1 MQEEEVGGGDKMS
14 FLFLRANRQAQNNN
28 NTTSPLLAVAIVQQR
43 NHLLQ
48 YTMLPLFFVLLVI
61 SSFSTA
67 KAFTSIP
74 TSTQT
79 KTQTCYATNNDIDDT
94 TVVYGSSPDEVMP
107 QKFYDGLKFNL
118 FGIGR
123 QKDEDKNGVYQPPP
137 QSMNDK
143 IVLIT
148 GASSGLGLESSK
160 RLALAG
166 ATVVITARTDQ
177 KVTQTIKAV
186 ENYCNGIESVYGKT
200 GKHVSGAYINNNPKV
215 RGVTLDLDDLSSVRS
230 FPKRYKECIKDDN
243 SIQKIDVLKNNA
255 GGGGYPSRVL
265 TVDGHEKTFQSNH
278 LGPFVL
284 TARLYD
290 EGLLNKDT
298 SNGSNG
304 CTVINVS
311 SCTHRCAI
319 ANYREEQEEG
329 YEDIEYG
336 FDFDNVSCDKMYAG
350 KYLCIVCAY
359 DMSLLKGS

>member
-1 MQEEEVGGGDKMS
+1 MS
-14 FLFLRANRQAQNNN
+14 FLFLRANRQAQNNTSTN
-28 NTTSPLLAVAIVQQR
+28 SNSSSSRGTIYCNTI
-43 NHLLQ
+43 NHLMA
-48 YTMLPLFFVLLVI
+48 MLPLFFVLLVI
-61 SSFSTA
+61 SSLSTA

-74 TSTQT
+74 STQT
-79 KTQTCYATNNDIDDT
+79 KTQTCYATNKDSIDDT

-107 QKFYDGLKFNL
+107 QKFIDGLKFNL

-137 QSMNDK
+137 QSMNNK

-148 GASSGLGLESSK
+148 GASSGLGLESAK

-166 ATVVITARTDQ
+166 ATIILTARTDQ

-186 ENYCNGIESVYGKT
+186 EDYCNGIESVYGKT
-200 GKHVSGAYINNNPKV
+200 GKRVSGAYINNNPKV
-215 RGVTLDLDDLSSVRS
+215 RGITLDLDDLSSVRS
-230 FPKRYKECIKDDN
+230 FPKRYTDLQKDDD

-319 ANYREEQEEG
+319 ANYREEQEE
-329 YEDIEYG
+329 DIEYG